1 MGFSTRQC
9 KLFLVPRPGDMIRIR
24 NIRMKTA
31 STLLLILAALAAA
44 AVAAFL
50 LAGPARVW
58 RVFGDPDLGPVV
70 FETLQRRA
78 TPNDA
83 LACPPA
89 TCAAAVD
96 IISPRFA
103 ATAAD
108 LRLAFARVLATE
120 ERIENTGINEVTLED
135 RYIQR
140 SRLMGFP
147 DTLNVKFMDLG
158 GGQSSIA
165 LYSRSQLGRDDL
177 GVNKARLE
185 RLLAKLTQDVKTVP

>member
-1 MGFSTRQC
+1 
-9 KLFLVPRPGDMIRIR
+9 
-24 NIRMKTA
+24 MKTA

-70 FETLQRRA
+70 FETLQRRS

-89 TCAAAVD
+89 MCAAAVD

-103 ATAAD
+103 VSAAD
-108 LRLAFARVLATE
+108 LRLAFARVMATE
-120 ERIENTGINEVTLED
+120 ERIETVSRNDATLED

-147 DTLNVKFMDLG
+147 DTLNVKVIDLG
-158 GGQSSIA
+158 GGQSGIA
-165 LYSRSQLGRDDL
+165 LYSRSQLGKADI

-185 RLLAKLTQDVKTVP
+185 RLLAKLTQNVKTVP